1 VICDSL
7 TFFRND
13 NNILN
18 LFFYM
23 LGCEVP
29 SKYYLH
35 YNVCFKYLN
44 NFFFRMTCAPAAQKM
59 EPATQRKTEFF

>member
-1 VICDSL
+1 
-7 TFFRND
+7 
-13 NNILN
+13 
-18 LFFYM
+18 M

-59 EPATQRKTEFF
+59 EPATQRKTEFFLTLPGVPLGVGLCLI

>member
-1 VICDSL
+1 
-7 TFFRND
+7 
-13 NNILN
+13 
-18 LFFYM
+18 M

-59 EPATQRKTEFF
+59 EPATQRKTEIFFTLLGVPLGVGLCLI